1 MAFFSVVKMEIPL
14 LEKSVFLTK
23 KLHDVVLLW
32 FSFFEV
38 ISTNQKAYLQ
48 LSRIPMIEFFAK
60 TVDGVQPLFLYK
72 RFIIAFRFMFYWVL
86 NTLLLKPER
95 CNIEFI
101 NCLFWPE
108 TSSEKIWS
116 QLLYKPNS
124 GIAYVVKEYFE
135 KNDEKVKSVLLLI
148 RRTERRCHNNV

>member
-1 MAFFSVVKMEIPL
+1 MICISLNQSILRQVKNRLVLELSAITKFPPQLIFSIIGMAFFSVVKMEIPL

-101 NCLFWPE
+101 NCLF
-108 TSSEKIWS
+108 
-116 QLLYKPNS
+116 
-124 GIAYVVKEYFE
+124 
-135 KNDEKVKSVLLLI
+135 
-148 RRTERRCHNNV
+148 

>member
-1 MAFFSVVKMEIPL
+1 MICISLNQSILRQVKNRLVLELSAITKFPPQLIFSIIGMAFFSVVKIEIPL

-38 ISTNQKAYLQ
+38 ISTNQKESYQTRAYLE

-101 NCLFWPE
+101 NCLF
-108 TSSEKIWS
+108 
-116 QLLYKPNS
+116 
-124 GIAYVVKEYFE
+124 
-135 KNDEKVKSVLLLI
+135 
-148 RRTERRCHNNV
+148 

>member
-1 MAFFSVVKMEIPL
+1 MICISLNQSILRQVKNRLVLELSAITKFPPQLIFSIIGMAFFSVVKIEIPL

-23 KLHDVVLLW
+23 KLHDIVLLW

-101 NCLFWPE
+101 NCLF
-108 TSSEKIWS
+108 
-116 QLLYKPNS
+116 
-124 GIAYVVKEYFE
+124 
-135 KNDEKVKSVLLLI
+135 
-148 RRTERRCHNNV
+148 

>member
-1 MAFFSVVKMEIPL
+1 MICISLNQSILSQVKNRLVLELSAITKFPPQLIFSIIGMAFFSVDKIEIPL

-23 KLHDVVLLW
+23 KLHDIVLLW

-101 NCLFWPE
+101 NCLF
-108 TSSEKIWS
+108 
-116 QLLYKPNS
+116 
-124 GIAYVVKEYFE
+124 
-135 KNDEKVKSVLLLI
+135 
-148 RRTERRCHNNV
+148 